1 MNAVTSYILSKSFTT
16 KSIEGIS
23 GTLAGKN
30 ATIESTSKVDGVTTV
45 VFKWT
50 ADNGDTRT
58 TSIQVKDGE
67 TPTIN
72 SVTITGGHRLSLV
85 TTDPAQSVSV
95 DIMDGEDGVSI
106 TNVEVNSSNH
116 LIITLSTGATIDA
129 GEIVVA
135 SELSD
140 LDDVNLTTPTD
151 GESLVYDATTN
162 KWVNKDYEI
171 AVEDLTDVNIDKATL
186 ENGDIIK
193 WDATAQKWVKGQ
205 IPTID
210 SLNDVGDVDLTSPTN
225 GQILVYDDTD
235 DKWKNVDNTI
245 VADIDDLGDVD
256 IDTTTLENG
265 QILKYDSVSHK
276 WVNGNASATSTKIE
290 DLADVS
296 VDITTLEDGM
306 VLVWDATNQVWV
318 NQQGGGVI
326 NKLDD
331 IGDVNLTNIADGQII
346 VWNAL
351 AQKWI
356 NADIATNLS
365 ELTDVSLGALSNL
378 DLLRYNL
385 TRQRWEN
392 YSADEVVTENSTN
405 VVTSGATYNAI
416 KTVADKLGDLAT
428 LKTTDKTSVVNALNE
443 VYDALVDLTTNVG
456 DITLLTTTDK
466 TSVVNAINEL
476 VTTVGALKYLEQIS
490 TMPLASTMPNRIVEY
505 VGSDTVDYIRGYV
518 YRSTPHVEQGEV
530 VYTWVRVDVQPN
542 NDDYESL
549 SNKPQINSVE
559 LVGNK
564 SLDDLGLQGK
574 LQFTAMPTA
583 DNSNVGRI
591 VEYIGNTT
599 ADYTN
604 AMFYKCVYDATEA
617 VYKWVVADVSGNT
630 ALANRIATLETNQG
644 DMSALTIAGVSDLV
658 SAINVLAVRGIKSIT
673 YSEPY
678 LTITLMDDSTF
689 QFDITVILNAT
700 DLGDLGNVIDTTIA
714 NTNVLQYD
722 SSILKYK
729 PYDIVGAMVTL
740 LQDAKDYTDTE
751 IGKINLDDAFYCD
764 AKPSC
769 SYDSGSDKWIV
780 VYYQASQV
788 HTSTDISARYYYKDA
803 NQDPYCTS
811 WFLVESGGTTTAVE
825 LTYLLSSV
833 NLDDFVSKSNDVVST
848 YTPNMA
854 DKNKVPNI
862 ASLDALYALVAT
874 ALSAKTNVADIV
886 DDLLSD
892 NATVPLSAK
901 QGKVLNL
908 KFDNKQDII
917 QYATLPQ
924 VTAQMVTDGVIYQY
938 VGADSQAYKNGRF
951 YKASYDQAQDI
962 YYWQEVKFSADY
974 DATIIQ
980 GSTNAPQGGAVY
992 TALQGK
998 QDSTLSS
1005 PIVVEGTQETTV
1017 EGTLSQLNTAK
1028 ARNFQ
1033 VSTMPQASADL
1044 LGVCLLYVGTSTQT
1058 YTQGCFYD
1066 CQLVV
1071 GSDPTEYEWV
1081 NITPKVTSDAT
1092 MSNTST
1098 NPIQNQAITNG
1109 LQALQNGVVIF
1120 YASESDRLD
1129 EVDYSAGEIVAVG
1142 TICYCVAEHSW
1153 YRVTAINS
1161 SSLAV
1166 TWTSYNPHL
1175 SGTYNAND
1183 FAVDASTDE
1192 VSLLPS
1198 RRIYTGSH
1206 DQWNVLSLS
1215 EKAKYAFVAFND
1227 DATMGQGDTRKQD
1240 KQLSAS
1246 VTIGG
1251 VEYATVET
1259 ALARLAEVSA
1269 SAFMHTEG

>member
-1 MNAVTSYILSKSFTT
+1 MQVIPYILAKKYTD

-23 GTLAGKN
+23 GVLAGKN
-30 ATIESTSKVDGVTTV
+30 CKIASSTKTDGVTTI
-45 VFKWT
+45 VFEWT

-58 TSIQVKDGE
+58 TQIQVADGE
-67 TPTIN
+67 TPEITI
-72 SVTITGGHRLSLV
+72 TPITGGHRV
-85 TTDPAQSVSV
+85 TFTTDGTPQTV
-95 DIMDGEDGVSI
+95 DIMDGVSVVSAEI
-106 TNVEVNSSNH
+106 KSNNH
-116 LIITLSTGATIDA
+116 LELTLSDGTKIDC
-129 GEIVVA
+129 GEIVSA
-135 SELSD
+135 KELDD
-140 LDDVNLTTPTD
+140 LTDVNLGTLSD
-151 GESLVYDATTN
+151 GDVLAYDEASG
-162 KWVNKDYEI
+162 KWINREINYEI
-171 AVEDLTDVNIDKATL
+171 AVEDLTDVNINKSTL
-186 ENGDIIK
+186 VDGDIIK

-296 VDITTLEDGM
+296 VDTTTLEDGM

-331 IGDVNLTNIADGQII
+331 IGDVNLTNITDGQII

-405 VVTSGATYNAI
+405 VVTSGATFDAI
-416 KTVADKLGDLAT
+416 EVVSDKLGDLAT
-428 LKTTDKTSVVNALNE
+428 LKTTDKTTVVNALNE
-443 VYDALVDLTTNVG
+443 VYDALADLTTNVG

-476 VTTVGALKYLEQIS
+476 VTTIGALKYLEQIS
-490 TMPLASTMPNRIVEY
+490 TMPLASTMPNKIVEY
-505 VGSDTVDYIRGYV
+505 IGSDTVDYTRGYV
-518 YRSTPHVEQGEV
+518 YRSTPYVESGEV

-559 LVGNK
+559 LVGDK
-564 SLDDLGLQGK
+564 SLDDLGINGK
-574 LQFTAMPTA
+574 FQYDVLPTA
-583 DNSNVGRI
+583 TSELTGKVLQ
-591 VEYIGNTT
+591 YIGGTT
-599 ADYTN
+599 ADYTTN
-604 AMFYKCVYDATEA
+604 YFYQCVYDGDTSSYIWKN
-617 VYKWVVADVSGNT
+617 VDVSSNKE
-630 ALANRIATLETNQG
+630 LLDRILTLETNQG
-644 DMSALTIAGVSDLV
+644 DMTQLTIPSVTDLV
-658 SAINVLAVRGIKSIT
+658 GAINVLSVRGIKSIT
-673 YSEPY
+673 YVEPY

-689 QFDITVILNAT
+689 NFDITIILNAT
-700 DLGDLGNVIDTTIA
+700 DLGDLGNVLDSTIQDT
-714 NTNVLQYD
+714 NLLQYD
-722 SSILKYK
+722 ASLLKYK
-729 PYDIVGAMVTL
+729 PYDVVGALVNTL
-740 LQDAKDYTDTE
+740 NSSKEYTDQE
-751 IGKINLDDAFYCD
+751 ILKVNTASAIVVD
-764 AKPSC
+764 AKPT
-769 SYDSGSDKWIV
+769 YDASTNTV
-780 VYYQASQV
+780 VYYKDGQV
-788 HTSTDISARYYYKDA
+788 HVSDKPETRFYYTDSVSGDSF
-803 NQDPYCTS
+803 CVS
-811 WFLVESGGTTTAVE
+811 WIDGTEFEYNVAQVD
-825 LTYLLSSV
+825 Y
-833 NLDDFVSKSNDVVST
+833 DDFVSKTNDVVST
-848 YTPNMA
+848 YTTTMV
-854 DKNKVPNI
+854 DKNKIPNI
-862 ASLDALYALVAT
+862 SAMDALYAIIAT
-874 ALSAKTNVADIV
+874 ALGLKVNTADIV
-886 DDLLSD
+886 DSLLSD
-892 NATVPLSAK
+892 DATVPLSAK

-908 KFDNKQDII
+908 KFDDKQDVI

-924 VTAQMVTDGVIYQY
+924 VTAQMVSDGVIYQY

-962 YYWQEVKFSADY
+962 YYWKEVKFSADY
-974 DATIIQ
+974 DAQ
-980 GSTNAPQGGAVY
+980 VLENSTNAPQGGAVY
-992 TALQGK
+992 TALQDK
-998 QDSTLSS
+998 QNKTLDTA
-1005 PIVVEGTQETTV
+1005 IAIEGTTEVTV
-1017 EGTLSQLNTAK
+1017 ERALSQLNTAK
-1028 ARNFQ
+1028 ARKFQ
-1033 VSTMPQASADL
+1033 VLTMPQASADL

-1071 GSDPTEYEWV
+1071 GSDPSEYEWV

-1120 YASESDRLD
+1120 YPSESDRLD
-1129 EVDYSAGEIVAVG
+1129 EVSYASGQIVAVG

-1153 YRVTAINS
+1153 YQVTAINS
-1161 SSLAV
+1161 STLAV

-1183 FAVDASTDE
+1183 FAVNASTDE
-1192 VSLLPS
+1192 VSLLPN

-1206 DQWNVLSLS
+1206 TQWNALTLT
-1215 EKAKYAFVAFND
+1215 EKAKYAFVAFDD

-1240 KQLSAS
+1240 KQLSTP

-1259 ALARLAEVSA
+1259 ALDRLAEVSA

>member
-1 MNAVTSYILSKSFTT
+1 MTGIVSYILSKSYTD
-16 KSIEGIS
+16 KSILGIS
-23 GTLAGKN
+23 GALAGKN
-30 ATIESTSKVDGVTTV
+30 CKIASTSKTDGVTTV
-45 VFKWT
+45 TFEWT
-50 ADNGDTRT
+50 ADDGTTRT
-58 TSIQVKDGE
+58 TQIQVADGE
-67 TPTIN
+67 TPEI
-72 SVTITGGHRLSLV
+72 TITPITNGHRV
-85 TTDPAQSVSV
+85 TFTTDGTPQTV
-95 DIMDGEDGVSI
+95 DIMDGVSVVSAEI
-106 TNVEVNSSNH
+106 KSNNH
-116 LIITLSTGATIDA
+116 LELTLSDGTKIDC
-129 GEIVVA
+129 GEIVSA
-135 SELSD
+135 KELYD
-140 LDDVNLTTPTD
+140 LTDVNLGTLSD
-151 GESLVYDATTN
+151 GDVLAYDEASG
-162 KWVNKDYEI
+162 KWINREINYEI
-171 AVEDLTDVNIDKATL
+171 AVEDLTDVNINKATL
-186 ENGDIIK
+186 VDGDIIK
-193 WDATAQKWVKGQ
+193 WDATNQKWVKGQ
-205 IPTID
+205 IPTIE
-210 SLNDVGDVDLTSPTN
+210 SLDDIGDVDLTTPTD

-296 VDITTLEDGM
+296 VDTTTLEDGM

-378 DLLRYNL
+378 DLLRYNF

-428 LKTTDKTSVVNALNE
+428 LKTTDKTTVINALNE

-466 TSVVNAINEL
+466 TSVVDAINEL

-559 LVGNK
+559 LVGDK

-630 ALANRIATLETNQG
+630 VLANRIATLETNQG

-848 YTPNMA
+848 YTPDMA
-854 DKNKVPNI
+854 DKTKVPNI

-886 DDLLSD
+886 DNLLSD
-892 NATVPLSAK
+892 DATVPLSAK

-992 TALQGK
+992 TALQDK
-998 QDSTLSS
+998 QNKTLDTA
-1005 PIVVEGTQETTV
+1005 IAIEGTTETTV
-1017 EGTLSQLNTAK
+1017 EGALSGLN
-1028 ARNFQ
+1028 ARKSGLFEY
-1033 VSTMPQASADL
+1033 STMPQNPS
-1044 LGVCLLYVGTSTQT
+1044 VGQIVM
-1058 YTQGCFYD
+1058 YTGTTTANYKK
-1066 CQLVV
+1066 
-1071 GSDPTEYEWV
+1071 GSWYEYQEVDPTPTYGWV
-1081 NITPKVTSDAT
+1081 EISGNIDIDSVLNPSSQNPV
-1092 MSNTST
+1092 SNSGLT
-1098 NPIQNQAITNG
+1098 NVI
-1109 LQALQNGVVIF
+1109 QALQGNVVLM
-1120 YASESDRLD
+1120 YASESNLLD
-1129 EVDYSAGEIVAVG
+1129 EINYASGLIVSLN
-1142 TICYCVAEHSW
+1142 TIAYCVAEKTWHK
-1153 YRVTAINS
+1153 VTAIDS
-1161 SSLAV
+1161 GTLAV
-1166 TWTSYNPHL
+1166 TWSDYNPHIM
-1175 SGTYNAND
+1175 GEFDAND
-1183 FAVDASTDE
+1183 FAVDSSTDE

-1198 RRIYTGSH
+1198 RRIWKGSH
-1206 DQWNVLSLS
+1206 DQWNALSLT

-1227 DATMGQGDTRKQD
+1227 DATSGQGDTRKQD
-1240 KQLSAS
+1240 KQLSTPI
-1246 VTIGG
+1246 TIGG

-1259 ALARLAEVSA
+1259 ALERLAEVSA